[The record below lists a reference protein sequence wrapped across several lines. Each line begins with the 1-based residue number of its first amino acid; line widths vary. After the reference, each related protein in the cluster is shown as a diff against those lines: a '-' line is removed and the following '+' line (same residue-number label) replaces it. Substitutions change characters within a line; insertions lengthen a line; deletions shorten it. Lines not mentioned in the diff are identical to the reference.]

1 MLARAGGACRGP
13 CGVLPAFVL
22 RVLAFGHITHL
33 AAPLSRQPLASF
45 SHTATC
51 GVQPCMAFAAQGVSS
66 MWVVGTLRRIPPTTS
81 HRSLRCK
88 PNSIPRKAKHLSM
101 ESAPADAYGLR
112 IGVSAQAGDD
122 SAMLAA
128 ENLVKNLLGL
138 SSGATTPVSTA
149 ELVDV
154 SDGVA
159 FGR

>member
-1 MLARAGGACRGP
+1 MLARGGETCRAT
-13 CGVLPAFVL
+13 AFIL
-22 RVLAFGHITHL
+22 RVLAFGQITHL
-33 AAPLSRQPLASF
+33 AAPLTRQPLLPTL

-51 GVQPCMAFAAQGVSS
+51 GVQPRMVLTAQGVSP
-66 MWVVGTLRRIPPTTS
+66 MWAAVALRVGPPTS

-88 PNSIPRKAKHLSM
+88 PNSVPRKSKHLSM
-101 ESAPADAYGLR
+101 EIAPVDAYGLR

-122 SAMLAA
+122 TAMRAA

-138 SSGATTPVSTA
+138 SSGGTTPASAA

-159 FGR
+159 FDR